1 MTLVVA
7 LVWGRGILVSADSRA
22 STGFVYHEE
31 RKVYPIYIVHDD
43 KEYDLAI
50 VAGAGDVALVK
61 QGFHVIERVF
71 REWFFHVGLKEGR
84 NPRASEVGEIVGE
97 IERRLIQRYCEL
109 RNVGIEPSIQLL
121 LAIVTQEGKPL
132 LYIFDS
138 RGIAEPVH
146 DNPGYALLGSGT
158 ITGGLLLLRLLDYH
172 PGEAWEWDLGLL
184 SAFIIDM
191 VSEVDPS
198 VSPFLGESFYI
209 RYDEKEGKV
218 VLGPLKIEV
227 YKEYKDRVRKR
238 RELLRYIWNLAE
250 KLGEKSEETIIEKL
264 NMLEKEAK

>member
-1 MTLVVA
+1 MIA
-7 LVWGRGILVSADSRA
+7 LVWGRGVLVSADSRA

-43 KEYDLAI
+43 EEFDLAI
-50 VAGAGDVALVK
+50 VAGAGDAALVK
-61 QGFHVIERVF
+61 QGFHMIGRVF
-71 REWFFHVGLKEGR
+71 KEWFFHVGLKEGR
-84 NPRASEVGEIVGE
+84 NPRVSEVEEIVGE

-109 RNVGIEPSIQLL
+109 RNVGIEPSTQLL

-132 LYIFDS
+132 LYVFDS

-158 ITGGLLLLRLLDYH
+158 VTGGLLLLRLLDYR
-172 PGEAWEWDLGLL
+172 PGEAWKWDLGLL

-198 VSPFLGESFYI
+198 VSPFLGESYYI
-209 RYDEKEGKV
+209 RYDEEEGKV
-218 VLGPLKIEV
+218 VVGPLKIEA
-227 YKEYKDRVRKR
+227 YKEYKKQVRKR
-238 RELLRYIWNLAE
+238 RELIKHLWNMAE
-250 KLGEKSEETIIEKL
+250 KLGEKSEDIIIETL
-264 NMLEKEAK
+264 NKLEKRHDQ